1 MVLAFRKEIVKKSP
15 PPSSSSTFEN
25 VKYKCPFITCATIFK
40 TTSELKRHLFRH
52 HTDVKKDCIYL
63 GCSYFTSNSNTLR
76 VCYFMF
82 SNVILTFVL
91 FFLGFDFVVDF
102 NCQEILFIFWWFD
115 FDLKMFTSF
124 RMQDYLILS
133 QLIWVIAHEA
143 HIHIHKRTY
152 VLQIDTVLC
161 VIFVVPVPIYCS
173 IV

>member
-91 FFLGFDFVVDF
+91 FFCV
-102 NCQEILFIFWWFD
+102 LFLLLIWIVRKFY
-115 FDLKMFTSF
+115 SF
-124 RMQDYLILS
+124 FGGLIL
-133 QLIWVIAHEA
+133 IW
-143 HIHIHKRTY
+143 KCLRLSGCRTIWY
-152 VLQIDTVLC
+152 
-161 VIFVVPVPIYCS
+161 YHN
-173 IV
+173 